1 MSEEKVIEMLMP
13 KVQTTLTALVEG
25 KLNEKIASLKTAM
38 ADELWDK
45 ACAEIGKR
53 LNIPEDIIRSLQTID
68 DIVKSNKDMV
78 DNTIATMIA
87 DVEAFKDRLKG
98 VDLNET
104 ITMSYGD
111 LQKVRRKAATS
122 WATIAF
128 FLGFFIGVA
137 GKLFGLY

>member
-1 MSEEKVIEMLMP
+1 MSEDKVIEMLLP

-25 KLNEKIASLKTAM
+25 KLNEKIASLKESM
-38 ADELWDK
+38 ANELWDK
-45 ACAEIGKR
+45 AVAEIGKR

-128 FLGFFIGVA
+128 F
-137 GKLFGLY
+137 